1 MIEVFKTENEFIDFH
16 NQNKIQCQSIG
27 FAPTMGNLHEGHIS
41 LLKKAL
47 QENDIGI
54 ISIFVNPTQFGAGE
68 DLDLYPRTWKEDL
81 KKIEGLA
88 VKYSHKKVIIFY
100 PESDKVIYPH
110 KKETT
115 YAHKKLNHI
124 LEGEV
129 RSTHF
134 DGVTTVVKRLFEIVK
149 PNRAYFGKKDYQ
161 QQVIIKDMVK
171 ELNLPISIVAIPIFR
186 EQSGLAMSS
195 RNNYLSHDE
204 KEKALTLYQT
214 LNEVAKTLSLGLK
227 EARELISQKLKSD
240 SRWNYLEVRT
250 KDLEVA
256 TSDSSDFVILGNYQL
271 GNTRLLDNIE
281 IKLN

>member
-41 LLKKAL
+41 LLEKAL

-88 VKYSHKKVIIFY
+88 FKYSNKKFIIFY

-124 LEGEV
+124 LEGAV